1 MGHYCKICGCV
12 RPNEKFSGRGH
23 KNHICKE
30 CASLPK
36 EKVEAIGLEEEIF
49 GYMSQSHIS
58 ENNIARLKIISQS
71 PNNRVSHLASVAL
84 QVAAVKPYKRSRIN
98 FLARGHKELL
108 EKLEKTGLIHAH
120 GMN

>member
-36 EKVEAIGLEEEIF
+36 EKIEAIGFEEEIF

-58 ENNIARLKIISQS
+58 EKNIARLKIISQS
-71 PNNRVSHLASVAL
+71 PNNRVSHLALVAL
-84 QVAAVKPYKRSRIN
+84 EVAAVKPHKRSRIN